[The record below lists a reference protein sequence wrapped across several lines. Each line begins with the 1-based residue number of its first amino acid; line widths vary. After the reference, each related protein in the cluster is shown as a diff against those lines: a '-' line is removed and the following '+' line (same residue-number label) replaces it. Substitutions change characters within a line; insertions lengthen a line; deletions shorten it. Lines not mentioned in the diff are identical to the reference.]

1 MPAKPG
7 IAKKRVA
14 QRRLHAVIKPTF
26 REDPIGHLAA
36 RQRKTNP
43 IAQWLR
49 SLFTRILGRG

>member
-7 IAKKRVA
+7 IQKKRVA
-14 QRRLHAVIKPTF
+14 QRRLHAVVAKPKQ
-26 REDPIGHLAA
+26 G
-36 RQRKTNP
+36 KSNP